1 MHQLKEKRK
10 AFYGSAALKEA
21 PVDFVVSIR
30 KDGTVF
36 AFDIQLSNF
45 PKHDYTILIPDSNYS

>member
-10 AFYGSAALKEA
+10 AVYGSAALKEA
-21 PVDFVVSIR
+21 SVDFILSVR
-30 KDGTVF
+30 KDGTMS

-45 PKHDYTILIPDSNYS
+45 PKHDYTILILDSDYF